1 MRPDSKKFLIVGI
14 VTLVVV
20 LATTI
25 SYNSLLGSTRQVFP
39 APDFQTVDLDGVP
52 FSLSDYRGEVVI
64 LHITNI
70 EVPLC
75 VECEETIKAQVEEL
89 QKLKDDHPGV
99 NLITLNIR
107 KNPFSKDGR
116 SLVERWWG
124 VDVCWIWAEDFE
136 PYDIVGKYID
146 YSNFEGGFSNPT
158 ILLIDKEGQVAGV
171 YHVYQM
177 GRGKIDG
184 IQDAETLYG
193 KIVSLEGGEW
203 MGLEGEISHQR
214 ISFLGMFVLGI
225 ITSFSPCSLALL
237 IAIFSYIMTTRRKK
251 APGAPDGDDYISSS
265 REGLMIGIAFTA
277 GMAVIFF
284 FLGLFISNVGIFVR
298 DARLFDLAAGILMIG
313 LGITSLKPL
322 GDILEPITSHIPF
335 LREGV
340 GRPKNSPMVRVINI
354 SVELFKYSAFIGA
367 FTLGVFFALGWAPCA
382 ISLIFP
388 VLIWLMA
395 QNIPPLTAGLM
406 LFVFGVG
413 HGVPIIPIAT
423 FTRSFGGRIGEE
435 YLTIGEWITKI
446 FGLMIIIVGVV
457 FAARYFGY
465 VFW

>member
-1 MRPDSKKFLIVGI
+1 MRPDIKKFLVVGI

-20 LATTI
+20 LATII

-39 APDFQTVDLDGVP
+39 APDFQTVDLDGDP
-52 FSLSDYRGEVVI
+52 FSLSDFRGEVVI

-89 QKLKDDHPGV
+89 QKLKDHHPGV

-116 SLVERWWG
+116 SLAERWWD

-136 PYDIVGKYID
+136 PYEIAGKYID
-146 YSNFEGGFSNPT
+146 YSNFDGGFSNPT

-193 KIVSLEGGEW
+193 KIVSLERGKW
-203 MGLEGEISHQR
+203 VGLEGEISHQR
-214 ISFLGMFVLGI
+214 ISFLGMFALGI

-251 APGAPDGDDYISSS
+251 APEGDDYISSS

-284 FLGLFISNVGIFVR
+284 ILGLFISNVGIFVR
-298 DARLFDLAAGILMIG
+298 DARFFDLAAGILMIG
-313 LGITSLKPL
+313 LGITSIKPL
-322 GDILEPITSHIPF
+322 GDIIEPITSRLPP
-335 LREGV
+335 LRVEV

-423 FTRSFGGRIGEE
+423 FTRSFGGKIGEE